1 MNRHATYGRTEYN
14 ILPLDPAT
22 RDEWKVLY
30 DLGDTSLNAAGR
42 SFDRTMAIVGD
53 GLVLA
58 QDYLATEKTER
69 EQYYYDLVYNPGKFL
84 TEPTEA
90 TEPSET
96 TVPAE

>member
-1 MNRHATYGRTEYN
+1 
-14 ILPLDPAT
+14 
-22 RDEWKVLY
+22 
-30 DLGDTSLNAAGR
+30 
-42 SFDRTMAIVGD
+42 MAIVGE
-53 GLVLA
+53 GLALA